1 MPAAGR
7 QQQQQQQQQKQKQKQ
22 KQKRLPKDGG
32 AVWVCRTR
40 RKPRSAVRP
49 SRWRLCV
56 RALAKQCFA
65 SKAPSP
71 LGARWRHPWRQRS
84 CPPTPPRL

>member
-1 MPAAGR
+1 MQGLQPCTLLNATATAKAKAGI
-7 QQQQQQQQQKQKQKQ
+7 
-22 KQKRLPKDGG
+22 PWDGG
-32 AVWVCRTR
+32 ALWVVRTR
-40 RKPRSAVRP
+40 RKPPSGVRP

-71 LGARWRHPWRQRS
+71 MGARWRHPWRQRS
-84 CPPTPPRL
+84 

>member
-1 MPAAGR
+1 MVGRACGPAPAVVPAAGR
-7 QQQQQQQQQKQKQKQ
+7 QPQQQQKQQP
-22 KQKRLPKDGG
+22 KRGFLWVGGVGPVAGG
-32 AVWVCRTR
+32 AAS
-40 RKPRSAVRP
+40 PPSGARP

-71 LGARWRHPWRQRS
+71 M
-84 CPPTPPRL
+84 